1 MSPTPQVTA
10 RKHYPSDLNDAQWE
24 LVEPLVRGNPV
35 GPQPVVHSRREV
47 LNAILY
53 VSRTGVQ
60 WRYLPHDF
68 PDWQSVY
75 SYFRQWKKDG
85 TLKLIHAV
93 LRGKVRKQAGRSPQP
108 SAGILDSQ
116 SVKSDVQAETR
127 GYDANKKVKGR
138 KRHLLVD
145 TLGLVLVAWITTADV
160 QDRDATAAVLPLATE
175 QLPSLQK
182 VWADAAYEGPR
193 VERIAQQAGVQVEI
207 VKRSDSTPGF
217 VVQAKRWIV
226 ERTFGWLSRER
237 RLARDYERKEESS
250 EAFIEPAPILWTP
263 PMSRNT
269 RGCVHG
275 TKEEAN

>member
-1 MSPTPQVTA
+1 MARGMSPTAPVTP
-10 RKHYPSDLNDAQWE
+10 RKPYPSDLTDAQWA
-24 LVEPLVRGNPV
+24 LVEPFVRGNPV

-53 VSRTGVQ
+53 ITKTGVQ

-85 TLKLIHAV
+85 TLKFLHDA
-93 LRGKVRKQAGRSPQP
+93 LRGKVRKKAGRTQQP
-108 SAGILDSQ
+108 TAGVLDSQ
-116 SVKSDVQAETR
+116 SVKTDVEAETR
-127 GYDANKKVKGR
+127 GYDANKKLKGR

-145 TLGLVLVAWITTADV
+145 TLGLVLVAWMSTADV
-160 QDRDATAAVLPLATE
+160 QDRDATAAVLPLAAE
-175 QLPSLQK
+175 QFPTLQK
-182 VWADAAYEGPR
+182 VWADAAYQGPR
-193 VERIAQQAGVQVEI
+193 VAAVAAQAGLQVEI
-207 VKRSDSTPGF
+207 VKRSDSQPGF

-250 EAFIEPAPILWTP
+250 EAFIYLG
-263 PMSRNT
+263 MSRLMLG
-269 RGCVHG
+269 RL
-275 TKEEAN
+275 A

>member
-1 MSPTPQVTA
+1 MARTMSPAPQPPA
-10 RKHYPSDLNDAQWE
+10 RARYPSDLTDAQWE
-24 LVEPLVRGNPV
+24 LLEPFVRGNPV

-47 LNAILY
+47 VNAILY

-85 TLKLIHAV
+85 TLKFIHDV

-116 SVKSDVQAETR
+116 SVKTDVQADTR

-145 TLGLVLVAWITTADV
+145 TLGLVLVTWITTADV
-160 QDRDATAAVLPLATE
+160 QDRDATAAVLPLAAE
-175 QLPSLQK
+175 QFPTLQK

-193 VERIAQQAGVQVEI
+193 VERIAQQAGVEVAI
-207 VKRSDSTPGF
+207 VKRSDNTPGF

-226 ERTFGWLSRER
+226 ERTLGWLSRER
-237 RLARDYERKEESS
+237 RLARDYERTEESS
-250 EAFIEPAPILWTP
+250 EAFIYLGMIRLMLGRLA
-263 PMSRNT
+263 
-269 RGCVHG
+269 
-275 TKEEAN
+275 